1 MRKRNCRVE
10 VYFTKAELDALTKKV
25 RKTHLSRE
33 CYIRRALAEAPLHE
47 APQAEYYDLLRE
59 LRYNGTLLRELY
71 EYTRPGDPINAEKLE
86 KALAQNRATECMLWD
101 TFLVE
106 P

>member
-1 MRKRNCRVE
+1 MRKRPQRV
-10 VYFTKAELDALTKKV
+10 VVCMTRHELELLDKKV
-25 RKTHLSRE
+25 KKTNLSRE
-33 CYIRRALAEAPLHE
+33 GYIRRALSEAPLHE

-86 KALAQNRATECMLWD
+86 EALTKNRATERMLWD